1 MTSVTMIDYGIGNV
15 RSVQKALEH
24 VGADVLLTADPEAI
38 RTAGRLVLP
47 GVGAFGA
54 GMAALRER
62 GLADAIKEAAEQG
75 TPLLGICLGMQLL
88 FEESEE
94 LGKHRGL
101 ALLPGWVVRFPV
113 NHLKVPHVGWNQIE
127 HDGEHPLLQGVP
139 SGAYA
144 YFVHSFY
151 CAAADP
157 DDVIASTEYGL
168 RFPAIVGRG
177 NVAGI
182 QFHPEKSQHIGLR
195 ILRNFVEAAGEEA

>member
-1 MTSVTMIDYGIGNV
+1 MTTVTMVDYGIGNV

-24 VGADVLLTADPEAI
+24 VGADVVLTADPEAI
-38 RTAGRLVLP
+38 RTARRLILP

-62 GLADAIKEAAEQG
+62 GLVAPIQEAAEQG
-75 TPLLGICLGMQLL
+75 VALLGICLGMQLL

-113 NHLKVPHVGWNQIE
+113 NELKIPHVGWNQIE
-127 HDGEHPLLQGVP
+127 HDGEHPLLAGVP

-151 CAAADP
+151 CAATDP
-157 DDVIASTEYGL
+157 EDVIATTEYGL
-168 RFPAIVGRG
+168 SFPAIAGRG

-182 QFHPEKSQHIGLR
+182 QFHPEKSQQVGLR
-195 ILRNFVEAAGEEA
+195 ILRNFVNGSGGDD